1 MHFMPLPHGSAG
13 ILDEVLEC
21 GGLLLIV
28 LLVYFFNATRQRN
41 TADLPVDAQRAAA
54 PDESE
59 VPPMAVRDEQ

>member
-28 LLVYFFNATRQRN
+28 LLVYFFNATRKR
-41 TADLPVDAQRAAA
+41 TSADLPAENVEAHD
-54 PDESE
+54 DGE
-59 VPPMAVRDEQ
+59 VSPMAVSDEP